1 MVALMEK
8 PENLKDIYGEGL
20 NSLLFFLTTCFIGEI
35 KVR

>member
-20 NSLLFFLTTCFIGEI
+20 NSLLFFNYLFHREI

>member
-8 PENLKDIYGEGL
+8 PKNHKDIYGEGL
-20 NSLLFFLTTCFIGEI
+20 NSLLFFNYLFHREI